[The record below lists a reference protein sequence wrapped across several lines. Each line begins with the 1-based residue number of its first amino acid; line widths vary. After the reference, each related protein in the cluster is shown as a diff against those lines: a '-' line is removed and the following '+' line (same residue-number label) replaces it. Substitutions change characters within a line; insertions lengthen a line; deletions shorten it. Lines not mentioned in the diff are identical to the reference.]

1 MSPAPKTFSHVAPK
15 YARIAREIED
25 RLIKLI
31 DAGEDLAL
39 YYHRTQ
45 LPKAAMN
52 LPGGHA
58 LVIGDDGFR
67 RRLSIPSLEFDR
79 YASAKNAVV
88 VRFGG
93 GGNDVLIRLMS
104 AEDPPSRPTTLPA
117 PTLPVGSSGVQFVRP
132 RPYA

>member
-1 MSPAPKTFSHVAPK
+1 MNPAPKTLSHVAPK

-45 LPKAAMN
+45 FPKTALN
-52 LPGGHA
+52 LPPGHA

-67 RRLSIPSLEFDR
+67 CRTSIPSLEFDR
-79 YASAKNAVV
+79 HAGAKNAVV
-88 VRFGG
+88 VRFGAD
-93 GGNDVLIRLMS
+93 GNDVLIRLKN
-104 AEDPPSRPTTLPA
+104 AEHRRSRPSALA
-117 PTLPVGSSGVQFVRP
+117 VPTLPVGTSGVSVVYP